1 MKREISDRT
10 ILDEFTEDFCE
21 IVEKHCKYFI
31 CSGFSA
37 IASGRSRGTEDI
49 DMIIEKL
56 NPQKFIKLHNA
67 LVKAGFE
74 CIQSHEA
81 LEIFNYLDENL
92 SIRYVK
98 KGEYL
103 PEMELHFSK
112 DILDEIQLKERIKM
126 PFTKLDI
133 YFAPLEGNIAFK
145 EDWLKSDK
153 DMEDAKHL
161 RIVYQGEFDEER
173 INKFKRLIKE
183 VRLKNAR

>member
-1 MKREISDRT
+1 MGAIN
-10 ILDEFTEDFCE
+10 
-21 IVEKHCKYFI
+21 CKETP
-31 CSGFSA
+31 
-37 IASGRSRGTEDI
+37 RQK
-49 DMIIEKL
+49 MIGMMYLFLTAMLAL
-56 NPQKFIKLHNA
+56 N
-67 LVKAGFE
+67 V
-74 CIQSHEA
+74 
-81 LEIFNYLDENL
+81 
-92 SIRYVK
+92 
-98 KGEYL
+98 
-103 PEMELHFSK
+103 SK